1 MFLSTASA
9 NYDEQES
16 QIVIEVSPQDCQ
28 VLTQDEYIND
38 LVITQNLTPEQAIQ
52 KAEEDYKKINQ
63 ISPRSQLAKYTDTIS
78 AGPYEVLFGVYIIIE
93 DGSLPVF
100 LGVGEVWSQATGVGN
115 YTWNEG
121 SVQAYY
127 ISNKRVQ
134 LVGDGV
140 IEVEYTHTLESNFG
154 ISIDDLISWGFSEA
168 TSTQT
173 YFRKQLSCN
182 TFFKPW
188 WA

>member
-1 MFLSTASA
+1 MSTASA

-78 AGPYEVLFGVYIIIE
+78 ADHMKCYLEYILLSKM
-93 DGSLPVF
+93 DRF
-100 LGVGEVWSQATGVGN
+100 L
-115 YTWNEG
+115 
-121 SVQAYY
+121 
-127 ISNKRVQ
+127 
-134 LVGDGV
+134 
-140 IEVEYTHTLESNFG
+140 
-154 ISIDDLISWGFSEA
+154 
-168 TSTQT
+168 
-173 YFRKQLSCN
+173 YF
-182 TFFKPW
+182 
-188 WA
+188 